1 MGGMGPSEF
10 GMLYKDYKRDRPL
23 WEIYGMLEK
32 AVLVGVLGFI
42 FPGKLMQSA
51 MGFLISSFFLLA
63 FTNAMP
69 FLPQPTNVL
78 SIVGHCIASLSYF
91 ATILLKVDL
100 KGEVL
105 TPNGVGVIMIAV
117 NVPMALYF
125 VYDVKFKLQR
135 HIAEFEEASGIS
147 VFGAAT
153 ESTMGALRQSTKAI
167 TESAKDLTKLV
178 SNDDEDEYEDEDDAE
193 SGDAANST
201 TMNPMFGGAA
211 EKAAKRAKK
220 AKNKEAA
227 KQSS

>member
-1 MGGMGPSEF
+1 
-10 GMLYKDYKRDRPL
+10 
-23 WEIYGMLEK
+23 MLEK

-69 FLPQPTNVL
+69 FLHQPTNVL

-135 HIAEFEEASGIS
+135 HIAEFEEHLGVS
-147 VFGAAT
+147 VT
-153 ESTMGALRQSTKAI
+153 ESTMASLRQSTKAI
-167 TESAKDLTKLV
+167 AESAKDLTKLV
-178 SNDDEDEYEDEDDAE
+178 SNDDEDDAE
-193 SGDAANST
+193 SRDATTST
-201 TMNPMFGGAA
+201 TTNPMFGGAA

-220 AKNKEAA
+220 AKKKGAA
-227 KQSS
+227 KKSSRVDAVSNPMFGSDESDASD

>member
-1 MGGMGPSEF
+1 
-10 GMLYKDYKRDRPL
+10 
-23 WEIYGMLEK
+23 MLEK

-69 FLPQPTNVL
+69 FLHQPTNVL

-135 HIAEFEEASGIS
+135 HIAEFEEHLGVS
-147 VFGAAT
+147 VT

-167 TESAKDLTKLV
+167 AESAKDLTKLV
-178 SNDDEDEYEDEDDAE
+178 SNDDEDDAE
-193 SGDAANST
+193 SGDATTST
-201 TMNPMFGGAA
+201 TTNPMFGGAA

-220 AKNKEAA
+220 AKKKGAA
-227 KQSS
+227 KKSSRVDAVSNPMFGSDESDASD

>member
-69 FLPQPTNVL
+69 FLHQPTNVL

-135 HIAEFEEASGIS
+135 HIAEFEEHLGVS
-147 VFGAAT
+147 VT

-167 TESAKDLTKLV
+167 AESAKDLTKLV
-178 SNDDEDEYEDEDDAE
+178 SNDDEDEDEDEDDAE